1 MAILQSMTSR
11 EHQQAY
17 IDSLEESLL
26 AARLENNDLVY
37 KLKNA
42 VKANVEKSTIEG
54 KFSVKDD
61 YNYLTAMLEQSQ

>member
-11 EHQQAY
+11 EHQQSY

-26 AARLENNDLVY
+26 SARLEISDLVF

-42 VKANVEKSTIEG
+42 VKVNVEKSTIE
-54 KFSVKDD
+54 KSFSVKDD
-61 YNYLTAMLEQSQ
+61 YNYLSAMLEQSR